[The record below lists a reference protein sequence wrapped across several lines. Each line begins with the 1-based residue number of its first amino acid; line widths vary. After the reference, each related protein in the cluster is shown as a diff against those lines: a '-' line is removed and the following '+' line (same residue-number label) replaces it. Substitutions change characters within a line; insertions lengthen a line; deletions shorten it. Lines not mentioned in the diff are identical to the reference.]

1 MKVRLHPEARIE
13 LREARRWYYERSALS
28 ATAFAHEVD
37 HAVSRIREAPERYPS
52 SEHGT
57 RKFVLQRFPFNVFY
71 RARENDCDCCR
82 RTSETTS
89 GLLVESNRCG
99 VGMSTLVAEVR
110 GQNLVVAQD
119 SLVVD
124 LSDSRCIKVPLAW
137 YPRLIHGTPDER
149 NN

>member
-1 MKVRLHPEARIE
+1 MKVRLHPEAGIE

-71 RARENDCDCCR
+71 RARENEIVVVAVAHQKR
-82 RTSETTS
+82 RP
-89 GLLVESNRCG
+89 GYWSNR
-99 VGMSTLVAEVR
+99 TAAE
-110 GQNLVVAQD
+110 L
-119 SLVVD
+119 
-124 LSDSRCIKVPLAW
+124 
-137 YPRLIHGTPDER
+137 E
-149 NN
+149 